1 MDVYIIIYIKY
12 FKIFE
17 SYTLYCAFDIIYI
30 GKYPLNDE
38 VQIIMNIKA
47 ICQRCKETFDVSGE
61 NLVYQKEFVVYDGQ
75 SIFLTYFDCPKCGRR
90 HFVQIDDQKS
100 KELLERCKRDF
111 VSLSIA
117 KSKGQS
123 NKKNRKKKFD
133 AERKYLSEFRN
144 KLAKEYSGRYVM
156 DLETSES
163 FILLFSKF

>member
-17 SYTLYCAFDIIYI
+17 SYILHCIFDIIYI
-30 GKYPLNDE
+30 GKYQSNDE
-38 VQIIMNIKA
+38 VQIIMNVKA
-47 ICQRCKETFDVSGE
+47 ICQRCKEAFNVSEE
-61 NLVYQKEFVVYDGQ
+61 NLVYQKEFMYDEQ

-117 KSKGQS
+117 KSKGHKII
-123 NKKNRKKKFD
+123 KKNRKDKFD

-144 KLAKEYSGRYVM
+144 KLAKEYSGRQVV
-156 DLETSES
+156 DLETGNT
-163 FILLFSKF
+163 FVLLFSKF

>member
-1 MDVYIIIYIKY
+1 
-12 FKIFE
+12 
-17 SYTLYCAFDIIYI
+17 
-30 GKYPLNDE
+30 
-38 VQIIMNIKA
+38 MNVKA
-47 ICQRCKETFDVSGE
+47 ICQRCKEAFSVSEE
-61 NLVYQKEFVVYDGQ
+61 NLVYQKEFMYDGQ

-117 KSKGQS
+117 KRKGQF

-144 KLAKEYSGRYVM
+144 KLAKEYSGRQVV
-156 DLETSES
+156 DLETGNT
-163 FILLFSKF
+163 FVLLFSKF

>member
-17 SYTLYCAFDIIYI
+17 SYILYCIFDIIYI
-30 GKYPLNDE
+30 GKYPSNDE
-38 VQIIMNIKA
+38 VQFMNVKA
-47 ICQRCKETFDVSGE
+47 ICQRCKEAFNVSEE
-61 NLVYQKEFVVYDGQ
+61 NLVYQKEFMYDGQ

-117 KSKGQS
+117 KSKGHKAI
-123 NKKNRKKKFD
+123 KKNRKKKFD

-144 KLAKEYSGRYVM
+144 KLAKEYSGRQVV
-156 DLETSES
+156 DLETGNT
-163 FILLFSKF
+163 FVLLFSKF

>member
-1 MDVYIIIYIKY
+1 
-12 FKIFE
+12 
-17 SYTLYCAFDIIYI
+17 
-30 GKYPLNDE
+30 
-38 VQIIMNIKA
+38 MNIKA

-123 NKKNRKKKFD
+123 NKNNRKKKFD